1 MFDSWVI
8 HNLTELGKE
17 FQQSNQRKSFSLSSW
32 ILATSILKYQNYV
45 KLVNFSLFFFIVFQ
59 QQQYQI
65 LHLSSLNLYHLIS
78 TVDVILWFRFFINS
92 VLAYVHV
99 PHIYCLIISLNW
111 YFVNSGSKR
120 SRCFIHYLNIQYASR
135 YLFVLFYYYY
145 YYYF

>member
-1 MFDSWVI
+1 M
-8 HNLTELGKE
+8 L
-17 FQQSNQRKSFSLSSW
+17 SLC
-32 ILATSILKYQNYV
+32 
-45 KLVNFSLFFFIVFQ
+45 
-59 QQQYQI
+59 

-145 YYYF
+145 YYFLIELGYVNIGWAYILRWHKWAMFPILPCKQLVILYTVL